1 MRGIWLLIFGLSA
14 GCSQKQESP
23 PPSPKKSGLRMAPAK
38 LNPDGLARAF
48 QKTLA
53 QNDAEQ
59 MMMLSILGHGMHN
72 WKIIAHARNAQALKT
87 YEAEL
92 SAAEKKPRED
102 RTEKEQARYFTLHSL
117 IGKIKQSHTEEFW
130 QAQDAEL
137 PNLRRQF
144 VEQQYLQFVVT
155 LTEAGLNPDTAQLGK
170 IDTSRLSK
178 NHLDAGLNG
187 GLVILH
193 FQVNGEDLE
202 TGVAFECVE
211 FKDEGW
217 LLVGLPKVIRHTA
230 IGPQPETQPKAL
242 DPFSVPASE

>member
-14 GCSQKQESP
+14 GCCETHESP
-23 PPSPKKSGLRMAPAK
+23 PPSPKKSGVRMAACK
-38 LNPDGLARAF
+38 LILDGLARAF

-53 QNDAEQ
+53 QTDVEQ

-130 QAQDAEL
+130 QAQDAEM
-137 PNLRRQF
+137 PNLR
-144 VEQQYLQFVVT
+144 
-155 LTEAGLNPDTAQLGK
+155 
-170 IDTSRLSK
+170 LSLI
-178 NHLDAGLNG
+178 H
-187 GLVILH
+187 I
-193 FQVNGEDLE
+193 
-202 TGVAFECVE
+202 
-211 FKDEGW
+211 
-217 LLVGLPKVIRHTA
+217 
-230 IGPQPETQPKAL
+230 
-242 DPFSVPASE
+242 

>member
-102 RTEKEQARYFTLHSL
+102 RTEKEQARDFTLHSL
-117 IGKIKQSHTEEFW
+117 IGKIKQSNTDKFW
-130 QAQDAEL
+130 QAQEAEL
-137 PNLRRQF
+137 P
-144 VEQQYLQFVVT
+144 
-155 LTEAGLNPDTAQLGK
+155 
-170 IDTSRLSK
+170 LSLI
-178 NHLDAGLNG
+178 H
-187 GLVILH
+187 I
-193 FQVNGEDLE
+193 
-202 TGVAFECVE
+202 
-211 FKDEGW
+211 
-217 LLVGLPKVIRHTA
+217 
-230 IGPQPETQPKAL
+230 
-242 DPFSVPASE
+242 